1 MVDIMDEATIKLTTD
16 LYIAKSLLI
25 AAEDKIEKLKK
36 ENAKLKKQ
44 LNVESVN
51 TESEETTKGFVPFM
65 SIADMEKLES
75 KFYIT
80 PEGKKYPLITQEDL
94 DKLNKDSA

>member
-51 TESEETTKGFVPFM
+51 TQS
-65 SIADMEKLES
+65 
-75 KFYIT
+75 
-80 PEGKKYPLITQEDL
+80 
-94 DKLNKDSA
+94 

>member
-16 LYIAKSLLI
+16 LYTAKSLLI

-44 LNVESVN
+44 LNV
-51 TESEETTKGFVPFM
+51 ESEETTKGFVPFM

-80 PEGKKYPLITQEDL
+80 PEGKKYPVITQEDL